1 MSKENLLI
9 YAPVPLYEGT
19 EGFVLED
26 QACNGLRL
34 WAENFDT
41 VTVMIPLAEGTPP
54 GSWKPIDLIGPNLA
68 RVRFVPLPMSYR
80 PDVFVKNYRPC
91 RAIIREEIG
100 KADYMSFSIGGL
112 FGDWGS
118 VACYQAHRMNRK
130 FAIWT
135 DRVESEVVRRT
146 AASGKRKER
155 IKARLTH
162 RPMAQLEKF
171 LIRRATI
178 GLFHGQETFNTYAPF
193 SRQPILVH
201 DIHIGK
207 AEHIGQ
213 DYLAAKLDRA
223 AQGPLKIGYVGRADP
238 MKGPLDWVAT
248 LARLDKRG
256 VDFEAFWMGEG
267 TKMGAM
273 REAAQVQGVA
283 GHINFLGFVKDRD
296 EVLEKYR
303 GTDVFLF
310 CHKTPESP
318 RCLIEALISGTP
330 IVGYDGAFARGL
342 IAQNGGGA
350 LVATGDIDALVD
362 QLSALDSDRA
372 VLVKMMED
380 AVKDGAPYDDVSV
393 FAHRSDVIKHYL

>member
-1 MSKENLLI
+1 VSKGNLLI
-9 YAPVPLYEGT
+9 YAPVPLYQSDDGYL
-19 EGFVLED
+19 LED

-41 VTVMIPLAEGTPP
+41 VTVMIPLGHGSPP
-54 GSWKPIDLIGPNLA
+54 TSWKPVDIVGPNLA

-80 PDVFVKNYRPC
+80 PDVFFKNYRSC
-91 RAIIREEIG
+91 RDIIRQEID

-118 VACYQAHRMNRK
+118 VACYQAHRRQRR

-146 AASGKRKER
+146 ASSGRLKER
-155 IKARLTH
+155 TKARLTH
-162 RPMAQLEKF
+162 RPMAWLERF

-178 GLFHGQETFNTYAPF
+178 GLFHGKETFDTYAPF
-193 SRQPILVH
+193 CRQPILVH

-207 AEHIGQ
+207 AEHISV
-213 DYLAAKLDRA
+213 DRLARKISAISD
-223 AQGPLKIGYVGRADP
+223 GPLKIGYVGRADP

-248 LARLDKRG
+248 LAKLAKSG
-256 VDFEAFWMGEG
+256 TAFEAFWMGEG
-267 TKMGAM
+267 TEMDAM
-273 REAAQVQGVA
+273 RAQAQAQGIA
-283 GHINFLGFVKDRD
+283 DKIKFLGFVKDRE

-303 GTDVFLF
+303 AADIFLF

-318 RCLIEALISGTP
+318 RCLIEALVSGTP
-330 IVGYDGAFARGL
+330 IVGYEGAFARDL
-342 IAQNGGGA
+342 ISKHNGGR
-350 LVATGDIDALVD
+350 LVSLGEIDALVA
-362 QLSALDSDRA
+362 QLEKLAQDRA
-372 VLVKMMED
+372 MMAVMMAG

-393 FAHRSDVIKHYL
+393 FAHRSNVIKDYL